1 MSTQIQIDKG
11 SQTAKDGFKMEA
23 EVINR
28 FNNWQNDIYAK
39 EALIIMGYT
48 LKEIENVTA
57 KKVTGSQ
64 KADVQVLVTVF
75 LKGLDKGQNISVKL
89 VSNKLGF
96 NQIERGWVK
105 KYVELWSIPQNVREI
120 LELFVGEKMPVI
132 LRSRDHR
139 RMFFDE
145 FTEFEQKLILEFF
158 EKNRLL
164 ILSDIIKGRGAF
176 AAEWMLVVQK
186 LDTNISWTLKS
197 INEVLNIFNQGE
209 VKITPQGSLRIGKV
223 GFQRKGG
230 DGGRLTASQMQFKID
245 PTEISKF

>member
-96 NQIERGWVK
+96 NRIERGWVK